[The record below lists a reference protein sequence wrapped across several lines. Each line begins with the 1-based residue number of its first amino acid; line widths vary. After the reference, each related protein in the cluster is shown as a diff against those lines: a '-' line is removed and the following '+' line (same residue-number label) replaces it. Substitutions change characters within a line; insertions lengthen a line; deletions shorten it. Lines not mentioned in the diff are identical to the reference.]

1 MSDELENNTAEKDR
15 DDGPV
20 AKREPSPIGYRNPP
34 EHSRFQKGRSPN
46 PKGRPKREETY
57 ADLFRKELNKRIWVL
72 ENGKRIRITKRRAW
86 IKGVVNRTLQRD
98 PNSEKTFLQMERP
111 SDASQGGGLDFYII
125 G

>member
-20 AKREPSPIGYRNPP
+20 AKREPSPVGYRNPP
-34 EHSRFQKGRSPN
+34 EHSRLQKGRSRN

-86 IKGVVNRTLQRD
+86 IKGIVNRTLQRD

-111 SDASQGGGLDFYII
+111 SEAPQAGGVNFYII